1 MKKLFV
7 VFSALALVL
16 AVNFGLASA
25 HPFANPTP
33 PPAEVDQQG
42 DHQDGNVDESQAADK
57 NDQAGDQNETD
68 ANETGDQGQTEDAA
82 GNATTTTGQD
92 QQGDQGQQDRN
103 TEQDGEFEGDN

>member
-33 PPAEVDQQG
+33 PPAEVDQPG
-42 DHQDGNVDESQAADK
+42 DHQDGNVDESQA
-57 NDQAGDQNETD
+57 GDQNETD
-68 ANETGDQGQTEDAA
+68 VNESGDQGETEDAA